1 MIYLAI
7 EIAIHNNSIL
17 PKTIP
22 EKFNSSILEPNIVE
36 KILDSWRK
44 NPMLVPRIV
53 KIVVNISVGGSSERL
68 DKAVKLLNQLTGSK
82 PIIRHAK
89 KTIREFGISR
99 RQPIATVVTLRGSK
113 AYEFLRKALTAI
125 NNTIKEESFD
135 NYGNISFGIKEH
147 LLIPG
152 VRYDPDIGIFGMDVA
167 ITVERPG
174 YRVLKRRRCKVKSI
188 PKRHRVSK
196 EESMLLMEI
205 LFGARIA
212 HKR

>member
-1 MIYLAI
+1 VIYLAI

-44 NPMLVPRIV
+44 KPMIVPRIA

-68 DKAVKLLNQLTGSK
+68 DKAVKLLNQLTGLK
-82 PIIRHAK
+82 PTIRRAK

-113 AYEFLRKALTAI
+113 AYEFLKKALIAI

-174 YRVLKRRRCKVKSI
+174 YRVLKRRRCRVKSI

-205 LFGARIA
+205 LFGVRIA

>member
-174 YRVLKRRRCKVKSI
+174 YRVLKRRRCRVKSI

>member
-7 EIAIHNNSIL
+7 EITIHNNSIL

-44 NPMLVPRIV
+44 NPMLIPRIA

-68 DKAVKLLNQLTGSK
+68 DKAVKLLNQLTGLK
-82 PIIRHAK
+82 PTTRRAK

-113 AYEFLRKALTAI
+113 AYEFLRKALTAV

-174 YRVLKRRRCKVKSI
+174 YRVLRRRRCRVKSI

-196 EESMLLMEI
+196 EESILLVEI

>member
-1 MIYLAI
+1 VIYLAI
-7 EIAIHNNSIL
+7 EITIHNNSIL

-44 NPMLVPRIV
+44 NPMLIPRIA

-68 DKAVKLLNQLTGSK
+68 DKAVKLLNQLTGLK
-82 PIIRHAK
+82 PTTRRAK

-113 AYEFLRKALTAI
+113 AYEFLRKALTAV

-174 YRVLKRRRCKVKSI
+174 YRVLRRRRCRVKSI

>member
-1 MIYLAI
+1 VIYLAI

-174 YRVLKRRRCKVKSI
+174 YRVLKRRRCRVKSI

>member
-7 EIAIHNNSIL
+7 EITIHNNSIL

-44 NPMLVPRIV
+44 NPMLIPRIA

-68 DKAVKLLNQLTGSK
+68 DKAVKLLNQLTGLK
-82 PIIRHAK
+82 PTTRRAK

-113 AYEFLRKALTAI
+113 AYEFLRKALTAV

-174 YRVLKRRRCKVKSI
+174 YRVLRRRRCRVKSI

>member
-1 MIYLAI
+1 VIYLAI
-7 EIAIHNNSIL
+7 EITIHNNSIL

-44 NPMLVPRIV
+44 NPMLIPRIA

-68 DKAVKLLNQLTGSK
+68 DKAVKLLNQLTGLK
-82 PIIRHAK
+82 PTTRRAK

-113 AYEFLRKALTAI
+113 AYEFLRKALTAV

-174 YRVLKRRRCKVKSI
+174 YRVLRRRRCRVKSI

-196 EESMLLMEI
+196 EESILLMEI

>member
-1 MIYLAI
+1 VIYLAI
-7 EIAIHNNSIL
+7 EITIHNNSIL

-44 NPMLVPRIV
+44 NPMLIPRIA

-68 DKAVKLLNQLTGSK
+68 DKAVKLLNQLTGLK
-82 PIIRHAK
+82 PTTRRAK

-113 AYEFLRKALTAI
+113 AYEFLRKALTAV

-174 YRVLKRRRCKVKSI
+174 YRVLRRRRCRVKSI

-196 EESMLLMEI
+196 EESILLVEI

>member
-7 EIAIHNNSIL
+7 EITIHNNSIL

-44 NPMLVPRIV
+44 NPMLIPRIA

-68 DKAVKLLNQLTGSK
+68 DKAVKLLNQLTGLK
-82 PIIRHAK
+82 PTTRRAK

-113 AYEFLRKALTAI
+113 AYEFLRKALTAV

-174 YRVLKRRRCKVKSI
+174 YRVLRRRRCRVKSI

-196 EESMLLMEI
+196 EESILLMEI